1 MDNID
6 VEIQQPRSLPDCC
19 TLLVCY
25 APADLSNEFVYREIT
40 KSISSAGSYSKIN
53 YHRPRS
59 TNDYR
64 FCIAD
69 ANKYEEIL
77 KITSVTIEYLL
88 LQITAFRPGLKL
100 TYCSNYWMIGHTKP
114 ECKMNPRCRKCLDNW
129 ELAHHCQKPILCA
142 QCESPHLSTSIEYPA
157 VYNYR
162 ITLKDQV
169 KRAINDGLI
178 SQPSINQK
186 REATRYVEDGKYETK
201 QTNGTNQVCEC

>member
-77 KITSVTIEYLL
+77 KIASVTIEYLL

-100 TYCSNYWMIGHTKP
+100 TYCSNCWMISHTKP

-129 ELAHHCQKPILCA
+129 ELTHHCQKPILCA

-201 QTNGTNQVCEC
+201 QTNGTNQVWEC